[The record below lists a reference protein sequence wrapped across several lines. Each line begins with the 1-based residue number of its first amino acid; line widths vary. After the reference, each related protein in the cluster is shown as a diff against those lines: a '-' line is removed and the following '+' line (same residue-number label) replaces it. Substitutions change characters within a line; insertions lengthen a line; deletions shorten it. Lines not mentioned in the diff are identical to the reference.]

1 MKRVLDKMYQNKK
14 ITIFMPI
21 IISIILYLLF
31 VLFGSCDEKNSL
43 IIIAPIISI
52 IWYFGSFLVIYV
64 QVKNPMCPK
73 RFLDFF
79 EIISSFI
86 FIIAAIVSIVSIFVS
101 GMKDFTP
108 LTTASCLTCSSISW
122 AHSKRSS

>member
-43 IIIAPIISI
+43 IIIVPIISI

-79 EIISSFI
+79 EIILSFMSI
-86 FIIAAIVSIVSIFVS
+86 FAAIISIVSFFVS

-108 LTTASCLTCSSISW
+108 LTTVSYLTCSSISW
-122 AHSKRSS
+122 AHGKRSI

>member
-1 MKRVLDKMYQNKK
+1 M
-14 ITIFMPI
+14 
-21 IISIILYLLF
+21 
-31 VLFGSCDEKNSL
+31 
-43 IIIAPIISI
+43 PIISI

-73 RFLDFF
+73 RYLDFF
-79 EIISSFI
+79 EIILSFI
-86 FIIAAIVSIVSIFVS
+86 FIIAAIVSIVSFFVS

>member
-43 IIIAPIISI
+43 IIIVPIISI

-73 RFLDFF
+73 RFLDFYQ
-79 EIISSFI
+79 
-86 FIIAAIVSIVSIFVS
+86 A
-101 GMKDFTP
+101 
-108 LTTASCLTCSSISW
+108 
-122 AHSKRSS
+122 